1 MRCFTVLGPAQS
13 GKTTLV
19 QALAGLEGRCDETRL
34 ADRLSL
40 CAFDYLGESWG
51 AFDITGGTDNLGA
64 AGHALAASEHA
75 VLCLPPDP
83 EAAPQAAPYLRLV
96 EAAGVPCTLFVNRMD
111 GYGGRLRDTVAAL
124 QAYAAHLLVLRQVP
138 LREGGEIRGAVD
150 LVSERAFEYREG
162 APSALVEIPEAAR
175 GREQEARTELLEHL
189 ADHDDAL
196 LEQLIEDRVP
206 APEHVFSLLAEM
218 HRQNQVVPVLLGAAA
233 RRNGVNRLMKEL
245 RHESEG
251 PEAVAM
257 RLKAPADAVVAVYG
271 DSRRHVGKSV
281 LLRALGGGVAQG
293 LAQGQALGGGSLG
306 ALAAPG
312 GGAAGTVAP
321 GGLAVA
327 VKSDHLAP
335 GHVCTAEGATRL
347 PDWAFGPPPA
357 FRRLL
362 VPARERDEARL
373 SAALARLAQVDPG
386 LRLEQDPESG
396 HTLACLQGPMHLR
409 RLTAALR
416 EEFDIEL
423 EDRAPRPSYR
433 ETIASGTQLRYR
445 HRKQSGGAGQ
455 FADIQITLAPQPR
468 GAGFAFAEAVKGGA
482 VPRNYIPAVQ
492 AGCEEALKSG
502 PLGFPVIDV
511 AVTLTDGKH
520 HSVDSSDF
528 AFRTAGLMGMREALA
543 ACRPVLLQPVE
554 ALRIHLPSVYTGAL
568 VALVGSLK
576 GQVLGFDPH
585 PGFKGWDL
593 FRALVPA
600 PAQDELFQSL
610 GGLTHGTGWYE
621 SRFDHYEEIHGRA
634 AEKVRSERAEAAA

>member
-19 QALAGLEGRCDETRL
+19 QALAGLEGRCDETRFS
-34 ADRLSL
+34 DRLAV
-40 CAFDYLGESWG
+40 CAFDYLGEAWG
-51 AFDITGGTDNLGA
+51 AFDIAGGTDNFGA
-64 AGHALAASEHA
+64 AGHALAASDHA
-75 VLCLPPDP
+75 VLCVPPDP
-83 EAAPQAAPYLRLV
+83 EAAPQVAPYLRLV
-96 EAAGVPCTLFVNRMD
+96 EASGVPCTLFVNRMD
-111 GYGGRLRDTVAAL
+111 GFTGRVRDTVAAL
-124 QAYAAHLLVLRQVP
+124 QGYAAHLLVLRQVP
-138 LREGGEIRGAVD
+138 IREGGAVRGAVD
-150 LVSERAFEYREG
+150 LISERAWEYREG
-162 APSALVEIPEAAR
+162 AVSALVEIPEGVR

-196 LEQLIEDRVP
+196 LEQLIEERVP

-218 HRQNQVVPVLLGAAA
+218 HKQNQVVPVLLGAAE

-245 RHESEG
+245 RHESAG
-251 PEAVAM
+251 PEAAAM

-271 DSRRHVGKSV
+271 DSRKHVGKSV
-281 LLRALGGGVAQG
+281 LLRALGGG
-293 LAQGQALGGGSLG
+293 LSQGQALGGGALG

-312 GGAAGTVAP
+312 GKPSGPVEA

-327 VKSDHLAP
+327 VKSDHLDP
-335 GHVCTAEGATRL
+335 GGVCTAEAASRL
-347 PDWAFGPPPA
+347 PDWAFGLPPVY
-357 FRRLL
+357 RRLL
-362 VPARERDEARL
+362 VPVRERDDARL
-373 SAALARLAQVDPG
+373 SAALARLAAIDPG
-386 LRLEQDPESG
+386 LSLEQDVESG

-409 RLTAALR
+409 RLTRALR
-416 EEFDIEL
+416 EDFDIEV

-433 ETIASGTQLRYR
+433 ETISTGTEVRYR

-455 FADIQITLAPQPR
+455 FADIQITLRPQPR
-468 GAGFAFAEAVKGGA
+468 GAGFAFDEAVKGGA

-492 AGCEEALKSG
+492 AGCEEALKAG

-543 ACRPVLLQPVE
+543 ACRPVLLQPVD
-554 ALRIHLPSVYTGAL
+554 AVQIHLPSVYTGAL
-568 VALVGSLK
+568 VALVSSLK

-593 FRALVPA
+593 FRALIPA
-600 PAQDELFQSL
+600 PAHEELFQSL

-621 SRFDHYEEIHGRA
+621 SGFDHYEEIHGRE
-634 AEKVRSERAEAAA
+634 AERVRSERAEAVV